1 MYETRK
7 ELIKKMHDLCED
19 LNECEVELESKKEP
33 NDINRRLDSL
43 EGCVNII
50 NGTISGMIKDKD
62 EHQRRLDRVEE
73 CVAFIGNRLRDP
85 GDMLLKN
92 IRDIYEEQA
101 AAREDQDE

>member
-33 NDINRRLDSL
+33 NDINRRLD
-43 EGCVNII
+43 
-50 NGTISGMIKDKD
+50 
-62 EHQRRLDRVEE
+62 RLEE
-73 CVAFIGNRLRDP
+73 CVAAIGNRLRDP

-92 IRDIYEEQA
+92 ITDIYEEQA
-101 AAREDQDE
+101 AAKGDQDE